1 MSKAKAVSTSRGYCV
16 VPLEEVSSD
25 WKKVVLANRL
35 MRLGW
40 DVFRNTASVNHYP
53 AGSFFVPLGGL
64 PVSESK
70 ARTYLER
77 LAKGLGISPVF
88 EAGTLPPGLIKLTRP
103 RIAVLYATG
112 EKWAL
117 MTMNVLETMEFDV
130 NALSAEDIRAGALD
144 YANMLFIPGGAAS
157 DKKTDVGPEGEAKVE
172 EFLNQGGGLLGFC
185 GGAALTSKVK
195 DGWGLLD
202 VERNPG
208 KVPKAMHGPILIK
221 PEKSDHPLWWGY
233 PSEGY
238 PLAPWY
244 GKALSPR
251 SNAVRVL
258 GRYDKPTDDFYV
270 DHELTGCF
278 FGEFLPEEMGT
289 LDKIFDGYAN
299 PANLKGMVAIAEGE
313 YGKGRII
320 VGYPHPE
327 TPGLEGGFLLLA
339 NAIYHVTQNQSLS
352 DKPWLPPDGK
362 KSYHEVEFRALADGL
377 RGRHAGQVLP
387 VSKDLVKFGT
397 CNLYWVPRPHIAWSY
412 VGMGGFYLC
421 ERLESYTDEIL
432 RQLGDLPRLLDG
444 INAKR
449 KRLAASQ
456 KPVVKDGLTTVEQRL
471 DDVYRV
477 GGQALDEALK
487 AYRTDMKDCLDEW
500 VLNFKK
506 ILLYQH
512 LLQIMKEKG
521 SDPALIEETT
531 RKHKKLNEEYVG
543 SWRWEASS
551 PKYRAIF
558 AVLDNAAYY
567 LANLKFELV
576 DISLELDRLGLLA
589 G

>member
-1 MSKAKAVSTSRGYCV
+1 
-16 VPLEEVSSD
+16 
-25 WKKVVLANRL
+25 

-40 DVFRNTASVNHYP
+40 EVFRNTVSLNHYP

-64 PVSESK
+64 SISESK
-70 ARTYLER
+70 AKAY
-77 LAKGLGISPVF
+77 LAKQAKALGISPVF
-88 EAGTLPPGLIKLTRP
+88 ETGALPSELVRLTRP

-130 NALSAEDIRAGALD
+130 NALSAEDIRNGALD
-144 YANMLFIPGGAAS
+144 HANMLFIPGGAAS
-157 DKKTDVGPEGEAKVE
+157 DKKTDVGPEGEAKVR
-172 EFLNQGGGLLGFC
+172 EFLNRGGGQLGFC

-221 PEKSDHPLWWGY
+221 PEKSGHPLWYGY
-233 PSEGY
+233 PAEGY

-251 SNAVRVL
+251 SDAVRVL

-278 FGEFLPEEMGT
+278 FCELLPEEMGT

-299 PANLKGMVAIAEGE
+299 PAYLKGMVAIAEGE
-313 YGKGRII
+313 FGKGRII

-339 NAIYHVTQNQSLS
+339 NAIYHVTQNPPLS

-362 KSYHEVEFRALADGL
+362 KSYREAEFRSLDGEL
-377 RGRHAGQVLP
+377 KELHASVVVP
-387 VSKDLVKFGT
+387 ISKDLVKFGT
-397 CNLYWVPRPHIAWSY
+397 SNLYWVPRPHIGWSY

-421 ERLESYTDEIL
+421 ERLESYADEIL
-432 RQLGDLPRLLDG
+432 RQLNDLPHLLDE

-449 KRLAASQ
+449 RRLAASK
-456 KPVVKDGLTTVEQRL
+456 KPAVKDGLAAIEQRL

-477 GGQALDEALK
+477 GGQALDEALA
-487 AYRTDMKDCLDEW
+487 AYRSDVKGHLAEW
-500 VLNFKK
+500 ALNFKK
-506 ILLYQH
+506 VLLYQH
-512 LLQIMKEKG
+512 LLRIMKEQG
-521 SDPALIEETT
+521 SDKALVEETT
-531 RKHKKLNEEYVG
+531 QKHKKLNEEYIG

-558 AVLDNAAYY
+558 AVLDEAAYY

-576 DISLELDRLGLLA
+576 DISLELDRIGLLS
-589 G
+589 